1 MESLFDIVKVMV
13 ALKQRFGKVWVNFGE
28 PLKLDEFLDQE
39 QPGWRQQTYAPDYRP
54 EWLNDAT
61 NRLAERIAQRL
72 NEAAAVNPVNM
83 VALAMLSTSRQ
94 ALDQQSLARILD
106 LYQELLRA
114 VPYRT
119 EARRLGKEGV
129 KPV

>member
-54 EWLNDAT
+54 EWLNDDT

-72 NEAAAVNPVNM
+72 NEAAAVNHVTL
-83 VALAMLSTSRQ
+83 VALAMLTTSPQ
-94 ALDQQSLARILD
+94 PLDLQSLARILD
-106 LYQELLRA
+106 MYQSHLLA
-114 VPYRT
+114 VPYRSA
-119 EARRLGKEGV
+119 ARRA
-129 KPV
+129 